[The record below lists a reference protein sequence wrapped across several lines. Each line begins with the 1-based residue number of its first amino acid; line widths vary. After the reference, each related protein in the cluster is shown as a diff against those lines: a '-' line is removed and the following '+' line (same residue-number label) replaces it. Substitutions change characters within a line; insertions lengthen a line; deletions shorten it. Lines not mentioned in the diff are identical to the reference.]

1 METERFKISPKR
13 KINEKNPVF
22 LIVKQVI
29 QPQSSFV
36 HSLSPKKILMSYNR
50 AKMEEK
56 VKFEKE

>member
-36 HSLSPKKILMSYNR
+36 HSLSPKKI
-50 AKMEEK
+50 
-56 VKFEKE
+56 